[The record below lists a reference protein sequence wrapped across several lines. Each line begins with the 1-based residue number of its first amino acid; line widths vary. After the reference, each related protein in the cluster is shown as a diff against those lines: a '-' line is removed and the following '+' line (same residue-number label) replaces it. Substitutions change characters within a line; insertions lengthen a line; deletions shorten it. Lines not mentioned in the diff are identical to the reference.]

1 MMAARRDEISM
12 PCAAPLQHGV
22 VRSKMNNRSVLA
34 GLYCLCLTACMVSTA
49 TAQSQMAD
57 QDSDSTPTSTE
68 QGQTP
73 LDSSFEPRSRTD
85 IVREERRQAFRD
97 TDFYGEL
104 RSFFLDSDN
113 LNGSRN
119 EAWALGGSA
128 GLKTGYFRDLFAF
141 GATAYTSQP
150 LNAPADQD
158 GTKLLEPGQ
167 RGYTVLGESYVDIR
181 VADGVDATIGRK
193 GFDTPYISQ
202 FDSRMTPNTF
212 QAAIV
217 QGSVGGDNGAPG
229 WRFGGGYIDKIKERN
244 SEEFIS
250 MSAAA
255 GAPAGVSRGVS
266 AAGVLYQIG
275 SLSVGGIDYYS
286 KDIINIAYFEAKD
299 AVALNS
305 WMRLQMAVQ
314 YTEQGS
320 VGENL
325 LMGHEYSAR
334 AFGTKIE
341 LAFAGALITAA
352 YTSVGRTGT
361 GMQSPWSANPGYTS
375 VQVEDFDR
383 SGETA
388 WMARAAYNFPRLR
401 NLSAYVLY
409 VEGSTPS
416 IAGQYAQREYDMNLQ
431 WKASSKKWQAL
442 KLLARY
448 GHVSEAGPQQRH
460 ANQLRLVLYYDP
472 AWL

>member
-1 MMAARRDEISM
+1 
-12 PCAAPLQHGV
+12 
-22 VRSKMNNRSVLA
+22 MNNRSVLA
-34 GLYCLCLTACMVSTA
+34 GLYSLWLVPCLFSTVA
-49 TAQSQMAD
+49 AQSGTETEET
-57 QDSDSTPTSTE
+57 DSTPTSTE

-73 LDSSFEPRSRTD
+73 MDSSFEPRDRATV
-85 IVREERRQAFRD
+85 VREERRQAFRD

-104 RSFFLDSDN
+104 RTFYFDSDN
-113 LNGSRN
+113 LNGSHS
-119 EAWALGGSA
+119 EAWAIGGSA

-150 LNAPADQD
+150 VNAPADKD

-167 RGYTVLGESYVDIR
+167 HGYTVLGESYVDIR
-181 VADGVDATIGRK
+181 LADGVDASIGRK
-193 GFDTPYISQ
+193 GFDTPFISR

-212 QAAIV
+212 QAAVV
-217 QGSVGGDNGAPG
+217 QGSVGGDDGAPG
-229 WRFGGGYIDKIKERN
+229 WRFGGGYIDQIKQRN
-244 SEEFIS
+244 SDEFVS

-255 GAPAGVSRGVS
+255 GAHAGVSRGVS
-266 AAGVLYQIG
+266 VAGALYQEG

-286 KDIINIAYFEAKD
+286 EDIINIGYFEAKD
-299 AVALNS
+299 AFALTN
-305 WMRLQMAVQ
+305 RLSLKLAAQ
-314 YTEQGS
+314 YTGQHS

-334 AFGTKIE
+334 QIGAKIE
-341 LAFAGALITAA
+341 LAFAGALLTAA
-352 YTSVGRTGT
+352 YTSAGKTGT
-361 GMQSPWSANPGYTS
+361 NIQSPWSGKPGYTS

-388 WMARAAYNFPRLR
+388 WMARAAYNFPPLR
-401 NLSAYVLY
+401 NLTAYVLY
-409 VEGSTPS
+409 VQGSTPS
-416 IAGQYAQREYDMNLQ
+416 TAGQYAQREYDLNLE
-431 WKASSKKWQAL
+431 WKASSRKWQAL

-448 GHVSEAGPQQRH
+448 GHVSEAGPKQLR